1 MKLLIAAILVAL
13 LFAVSCDQQSIKIV
27 SPVCDFDPEGHFAGL
42 GGRSTCFEHWKAQ
55 GQMSC
60 DPANCH
66 NSLGRKIRTCN
77 INEACHDFTF
87 GCD

>member
-1 MKLLIAAILVAL
+1 MKLLIMLAAL
-13 LFAVSCDQQSIKIV
+13 LFAVSCGRQSERIV
-27 SPVCDFDPEGHFAGL
+27 SPPCDSDPEGHLVGL
-42 GGRSTCFEHWKAQ
+42 GGRATCSEHWKAQ
-55 GQMSC
+55 DRMSC

-66 NSLGRKIRTCN
+66 NGMGRKVLSCN